1 MAMSL
6 TPAQQAYYD
15 AIVGMPG
22 QGTPD
27 EILSYVRGLNDYQS
41 LASLANVQGRSNELT
56 SGASGYTTMDEL
68 ESMYS
73 TPITDYGSGT
83 SRTSTLTTTNTQNTA
98 GTEMQ
103 ATSPDQLRAL
113 YQQYFGRAPDESGFN
128 FWLNSGYSPEQIAAE
143 FRKSP
148 EYQSKQAQQY
158 ATGTPATADQINA
171 LYKEVFKRDADP
183 EGLKFY
189 QSSRWSP
196 EQIKAQLLKSPEYKS
211 LSSSTGNTG
220 NTGGTTNPYGGG
232 AKTSY
237 LGTDIDPSQSTLSPN
252 FADYVYK
259 MLARGEEAA
268 TQPYQE
274 YIGQR
279 FAGPSDIQQQAFK
292 TAQGLTTPSQY
303 GEASTAANKALQGL
317 GQLAYTPTQF
327 QDKYQ
332 APQAYTAG
340 QFGNQFTAP
349 ETYKPTDIATQQWSA
364 QAAQQYMNPFLQQAL
379 DPQLRELTR
388 QSDVARQADAAR
400 LAQAGA
406 FGGSRQAIME
416 SEGRRSLLDR
426 QSDVLSQG
434 YKTAFDVGQQAF
446 MTDQQRALAAQQA
459 AEQSKQFGAQQGMT
473 AAQTSAQYGLAG
485 LQAQE
490 ASRQFAAQQAARS
503 AEQAAQYGL
512 DTQRAQETANQFGA
526 NYGLQGLQSQLQ
538 GAQTLAGIGTAQ
550 GQMGLQNLQQQ
561 AALGATQ
568 QQLAQQPLDFGYQ
581 QWQESMKYPYQ
592 QATYMQSLL
601 QGLPLQA
608 APYSDGT
615 SGWASALQG
624 GLLGLMLANQGKT
637 N

>member
-1 MAMSL
+1 VA
-6 TPAQQAYYD
+6 
-15 AIVGMPG
+15 
-22 QGTPD
+22 
-27 EILSYVRGLNDYQS
+27 
-41 LASLANVQGRSNELT
+41 
-56 SGASGYTTMDEL
+56 
-68 ESMYS
+68 
-73 TPITDYGSGT
+73 
-83 SRTSTLTTTNTQNTA
+83 
-98 GTEMQ
+98 
-103 ATSPDQLRAL
+103 
-113 YQQYFGRAPDESGFN
+113 
-128 FWLNSGYSPEQIAAE
+128 
-143 FRKSP
+143 
-148 EYQSKQAQQY
+148 
-158 ATGTPATADQINA
+158 
-171 LYKEVFKRDADP
+171 
-183 EGLKFY
+183 
-189 QSSRWSP
+189 
-196 EQIKAQLLKSPEYKS
+196 
-211 LSSSTGNTG
+211 
-220 NTGGTTNPYGGG
+220 
-232 AKTSY
+232 
-237 LGTDIDPSQSTLSPN
+237 IDPSQSTLSSN

-268 TQPYQE
+268 MQPFQPYE
-274 YIGQR
+274 GER
-279 FAGPSDIQQQAFK
+279 FAGPGALQEQAF
-292 TAQGLTTPSQY
+292 QGLAGLNVPEQY
-303 GEASTAANKALQGL
+303 GQASASINKALQGV
-317 GQLAYTPTQF
+317 GNLAYTPTQF

-349 ETYKPTDIATQQWSA
+349 DAYKPTDITTQQWNA

-388 QSDVARQADAAR
+388 QSDIARQADAAR

-473 AAQTSAQYGLAG
+473 AAQLQAQYGLSAQ
-485 LQAQE
+485 QAQE
-490 ASRQFAAQQAARS
+490 ASRQFGAQQASRA

-512 DTQRAQETANQFGA
+512 DTQRAQEAANQFGA
-526 NYGLQGLQSQLQ
+526 TYGLQGLQTGIQ
-538 GAQTLAGIGTAQ
+538 GAQALAGIGTAQ
-550 GQMGLQNLQQQ
+550 NTAGLANLQAQ
-561 AALGATQ
+561 LTGGATQ
-568 QQLAQQPLDFGYQ
+568 QSFMQQPLDFGYQ